1 MPGFATTGCAM
12 FGTGPMRQ
20 AETKAAL
27 AAGDWS
33 VLVEEGTDDDDV
45 SPLTN
50 VFIKGQDVAANL
62 ILFRALAH
70 MAGVFVQG
78 RMLRRNLVAPLL
90 LSAKPFQPRVR

>member
-1 MPGFATTGCAM
+1 
-12 FGTGPMRQ
+12 MRQ